1 MCGVFLIVCYME
13 VNMRFRNE
21 YWFLSNMY
29 PCSIW
34 YEGALDGKY
43 IFRSVETIFQ
53 MMKCDDDNEK
63 KGFELLNGFE
73 AKKRGRRVKLRDDWN
88 EIKLDVM
95 RDILEVKFSI
105 PDLKNKLMRVN
116 DEIVEDNNWGDRY
129 WGRCN
134 GIGKNMLG
142 KLLMEIRDGGKYV

>member
-1 MCGVFLIVCYME
+1 MI
-13 VNMRFRNE
+13 FRIE
-21 YWFLSNMY
+21 YWVLSNMY

-105 PDLKNKLMRVN
+105 PDLRNKLIRVN

>member
-1 MCGVFLIVCYME
+1 
-13 VNMRFRNE
+13 MRFRNE

-63 KGFELLNGFE
+63 EGFELLNGFE

>member
-1 MCGVFLIVCYME
+1 
-13 VNMRFRNE
+13 MRFRNE

>member
-1 MCGVFLIVCYME
+1 ME

-105 PDLKNKLMRVN
+105 RDLKN
-116 DEIVEDNNWGDRY
+116 
-129 WGRCN
+129 
-134 GIGKNMLG
+134 
-142 KLLMEIRDGGKYV
+142 

>member
-1 MCGVFLIVCYME
+1 
-13 VNMRFRNE
+13 MRFRNE

-29 PCSIW
+29 PCSIL

-73 AKKRGRRVKLRDDWN
+73 AKKRGRRVKLRSDWHEVKVSVMREILEHKFELPELIN
-88 EIKLDVM
+88 KLKEIKG
-95 RDILEVKFSI
+95 
-105 PDLKNKLMRVN
+105 
-116 DEIVEDNNWGDRY
+116 EIVEDNHWGDRY

-134 GIGKNMLG
+134 GTGKNMLG
-142 KLLMEIRDGGKYV
+142 KLLMEIRDGG

>member
-1 MCGVFLIVCYME
+1 
-13 VNMRFRNE
+13 MRFRNE

-105 PDLKNKLMRVN
+105 PDLRNKLIRVN

-142 KLLMEIRDGGKYV
+142 KLLMEIRDGG

>member
-1 MCGVFLIVCYME
+1 
-13 VNMRFRNE
+13 MRFRNE

-129 WGRCN
+129 WGRCY

-142 KLLMEIRDGGKYV
+142 KLLMEIRDGG

>member
-1 MCGVFLIVCYME
+1 ME

-105 PDLKNKLMRVN
+105 PDLRNKLIRVN

>member
-1 MCGVFLIVCYME
+1 MCGVFLVICYME

-142 KLLMEIRDGGKYV
+142 KLLMEIRDGG

>member
-1 MCGVFLIVCYME
+1 
-13 VNMRFRNE
+13 MRFRNE

-105 PDLKNKLMRVN
+105 PDLRNKLIRVN

>member
-1 MCGVFLIVCYME
+1 
-13 VNMRFRNE
+13 MRFRNE

-73 AKKRGRRVKLRDDWN
+73 AKKRGRRVKLRSDWHEVKVSVMREILEHKFELPELIN
-88 EIKLDVM
+88 KLKEIKG
-95 RDILEVKFSI
+95 
-105 PDLKNKLMRVN
+105 
-116 DEIVEDNNWGDRY
+116 EIVEDNHWGARY

-134 GIGKNMLG
+134 GTGKNVLG
-142 KLLMEIRDGGKYV
+142 KLLMEIRDGG

>member
-1 MCGVFLIVCYME
+1 
-13 VNMRFRNE
+13 MRFRNE

-142 KLLMEIRDGGKYV
+142 KLLMEIRDGG

>member
-1 MCGVFLIVCYME
+1 ME

-142 KLLMEIRDGGKYV
+142 KLLMEIRDGG

>member
-1 MCGVFLIVCYME
+1 
-13 VNMRFRNE
+13 MRFRNE

-73 AKKRGRRVKLRDDWN
+73 AKKRGRRVKLRSDWHEVKVSVMREILEHKFELPELIN
-88 EIKLDVM
+88 KLKEIKG
-95 RDILEVKFSI
+95 
-105 PDLKNKLMRVN
+105 
-116 DEIVEDNNWGDRY
+116 EIVEDNHWGDRY

-134 GIGKNMLG
+134 GTGKNMLG
-142 KLLMEIRDGGKYV
+142 KLLMEIRDGG

>member
-1 MCGVFLIVCYME
+1 
-13 VNMRFRNE
+13 MRFRNE

-105 PDLKNKLMRVN
+105 PDLKNKIMRVN